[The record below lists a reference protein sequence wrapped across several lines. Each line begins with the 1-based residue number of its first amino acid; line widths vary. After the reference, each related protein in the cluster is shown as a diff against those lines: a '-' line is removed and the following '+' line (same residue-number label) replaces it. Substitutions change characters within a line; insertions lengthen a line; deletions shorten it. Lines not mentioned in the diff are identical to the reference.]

1 MKIELVTMDG
11 YDARL
16 LKTDKYNVYTASFMF
31 QLEYT
36 RYNAFLIRILKKYL
50 IYTNYKYKT
59 REKIN
64 EALREN
70 YGMNMFISSFDKG
83 DKLFVELG
91 LNLIDPQKLNE
102 EYLDSALSL
111 AHDLFFNINKT
122 NGQKLNR
129 RALKML
135 KEKEIN
141 NVGSYLSDPSYKEY
155 VLFEKRVYKDSRY
168 MIEHI
173 DSKSEYEKILN
184 SYSDKEIIDMHSHLI
199 NDCFVGCNLMGNYRK
214 KDLDLIYKYF
224 PFKYHTPVKDYKYYV
239 NLDKVPSYIEYSNN
253 KISTSYLTVVYKI
266 EDYKSSEREKYFAIN
281 AALNSVGMLLHKVLR
296 EENKLVYTAYSNFLG
311 ATLGI
316 YEVKA
321 EISKE
326 NEQKTIDAIDEVFK
340 RLKDKNVVKDILAKG
355 KREVKL
361 SNYIEDEVYSKV
373 FNRMIDEHYKFCDLK
388 KNITDKYMSLTVK
401 DIVSAVSRIKKV
413 TVFIYRGDK
422 K

>member
-102 EYLDSALSL
+102 EYLESALSL

-361 SNYIEDEVYSKV
+361 SNYVEDEVYSKV

>member
-388 KNITDKYMSLTVK
+388 KNITDKYMSLTAK

>member
-36 RYNAFLIRILKKYL
+36 RYNTFLIRILKKYL